1 MPADNITKGIVI
13 YGSNLSS
20 TVNYPTYTSIVRHMV
35 KIPSNLNSIILG
47 LVLSD
52 AWLFKNNAGNTLLA
66 FKQSIDKS
74 TFVLYV
80 FNKLSHYC
88 SRYPTITS
96 SSLSALGG
104 GKKFKGI
111 VMTTR
116 VYPCFTEWHNIFY
129 VNNKK
134 IVPLNLY
141 NLLTYEALAYW
152 IMGDGTREKKGLILQ
167 TQSFTLKEVV
177 FIIGVLI
184 HKFDLKCSIYMQR
197 NQPTIYIHTA
207 SPHGREKINS

>member
-1 MPADNITKGIVI
+1 M
-13 YGSNLSS
+13 SS
-20 TVNYPTYTSIVRHMV
+20 TVNYPPYTSIVRHMV

-52 AWLFKNNAGNTLLA
+52 AWLFKNKAGNTFLA

-80 FNKLSHYC
+80 FNKLSNYC
-88 SRYPTITS
+88 SRYPAITS
-96 SSLSALGG
+96 STLK

-116 VYPCFTEWHNIFY
+116 VYPCFTEWHSIFY

-134 IVPLNLY
+134 IVPLDLY
-141 NLLTYEALAYW
+141 NLLTYEVLAYW
-152 IMGDGTREKKGLILQ
+152 IMGNCTREKKGLILQ
-167 TQSFTLKEVV
+167 KQSFTLKEVV

-197 NQPTIYIHTA
+197 NQATIYIHTA
-207 SPHGREKINS
+207 SMKNLIPKIIPYFLNPCCTN